1 MTNGSKLDAFI
12 QEIDVSGWDN
22 LPPDK
27 RLEIL
32 QRFENVMAESEKNI
46 GNHRELWDILMEK
59 VLILI
64 QDFL

>member
-32 QRFENVMAESEKNI
+32 QRFENVMAESEQRDALKINVI
-46 GNHRELWDILMEK
+46 SEEEYGI
-59 VLILI
+59 
-64 QDFL
+64 F